1 MTQIQSGISKVSS
14 AIKQVMSTAWSGTG
28 SNTSSMWK
36 QMQQTVNSTCTA
48 MRLTDGSFDPAMADN
63 GRLYAGFGPD
73 FPSKMARLCDGAD
86 YILPNLTEAAFLAGE
101 EPVLEGYS
109 REWIER
115 LAGKLHALGAKNV
128 VLTGV
133 SFERGLLGSAVSD
146 GTKVEYDFNPRLDRM
161 SHGTGDV
168 YASVFAGAV
177 LRGRSALDAAALA
190 ADVVCAAI
198 KATDPG
204 HWYGVSF
211 EKTIPML
218 SAALSGGDA
227 E

>member
-1 MTQIQSGISKVSS
+1 M
-14 AIKQVMSTAWSGTG
+14 
-28 SNTSSMWK
+28 
-36 QMQQTVNSTCTA
+36 
-48 MRLTDGSFDPAMADN
+48 
-63 GRLYAGFGPD
+63 
-73 FPSKMARLCDGAD
+73 
-86 YILPNLTEAAFLAGE
+86 
-101 EPVLEGYS
+101 
-109 REWIER
+109 
-115 LAGKLHALGAKNV
+115 
-128 VLTGV
+128 LTGV
-133 SFERGLLGSAVSD
+133 SFESGLLGSAVSD

-190 ADVVCAAI
+190 ADVVCEAI
-198 KATDPG
+198 KSTDPD